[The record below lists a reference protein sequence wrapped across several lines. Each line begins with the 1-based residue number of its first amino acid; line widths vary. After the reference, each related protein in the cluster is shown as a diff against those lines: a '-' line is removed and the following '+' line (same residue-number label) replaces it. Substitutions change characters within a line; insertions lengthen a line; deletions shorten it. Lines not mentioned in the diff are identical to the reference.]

1 MNREN
6 YSNFDLEFYRV
17 GEKYVVKVRSFT
29 GEAKHTF
36 SPPFTIEEAEQYI
49 LSIQNSIYTASQ
61 DIRAIKKFGGT
72 LFETVFQKDIRAS
85 YKSSLD
91 VITSQEGAGLRVRLH
106 LQDVPEFAH
115 LPWEYLYQANTNQFL
130 CLNRQ
135 TPIVRYLDIP
145 KIITPLN
152 IKLPL
157 RILVFISSPSN
168 LDPLN
173 VDNEIYHNNFLNNDG
188 NAHDSSDIGNSWDDG
203 AYGNF
208 WSDYKQKYP
217 NAKKILQDG
226 VWDTPYQIPGRDNKD
241 NRPLIKQWPK
251 SSTTTNPRSLNLIS
265 GWIKR
270 CVPMTTSTSPF
281 FSFSTIS
288 FCCFGVLNLLNISTL
303 ILNLLILFVKDLKC

>member
-36 SPPFTIEEAEQYI
+36 SPPFTKEEAEQFI
-49 LSIQNSIYTASQ
+49 LSIENSIYTTSQ
-61 DIRAIKKFGGT
+61 DISSIKKFGGT

-115 LPWEYLYQANTNQFL
+115 LPWEYLYQATTNEFL
-130 CLNRQ
+130 CLDRQ

-145 KIITPLN
+145 KIITPLT

-173 VDNEIYHNNFLNNDG
+173 VDNEKLKIQKALADLEKKGLVSFAFTENATVSELRKNLRQSEYHIFHFIGHGGFDESKNQGLLAFENDDESVDFVS
-188 NAHDSSDIGNSWDDG
+188 AEQIG
-203 AYGNF
+203 A
-208 WSDYKQKYP
+208 
-217 NAKKILQDG
+217 IL
-226 VWDTPYQIPGRDNKD
+226 
-241 NRPLIKQWPK
+241 
-251 SSTTTNPRSLNLIS
+251 TNHRSLRLA
-265 GWIKR
+265 
-270 CVPMTTSTSPF
+270 
-281 FSFSTIS
+281 
-288 FCCFGVLNLLNISTL
+288 VLNSCEGARTSITDPFAGVATTL
-303 ILNLLILFVKDLKC
+303 MQQGTPAVLAMQFSITDFAAINFTSEFY